1 MAMPVVALC
10 ALGLLSLVGVV
21 RDALLAE
28 DLARLGARL
37 AATDPSDTRV
47 ASAVADAAGDEVVTE
62 VTIDPS
68 LRHHGDT
75 VVVTVTVHRPDRRF
89 DLTLTGRAAVH
100 GEPLLD
106 RPAGPARVG
115 P

>member
-1 MAMPVVALC
+1 MALPVVALC

-37 AATDPSDTRV
+37 AATDPSDTQV
-47 ASAVADAAGDEVVTE
+47 ADAVAAAAGDEVATE
-62 VTIDPS
+62 VRIDPS
-68 LRHHGDT
+68 LRRHGDT
-75 VVVTVTVHRPDRRF
+75 VIVTVEVRRPDRRF
-89 DLTLTGRAAVH
+89 DLTLTGRAAVY

-106 RPAGPARVG
+106 RPAGPPRIG